1 MGCDVVV
8 HVETEGP
15 YRAGDHV
22 RGRVVVTASSTTVV
36 ERALV
41 RFGWQAWGVGDTES
55 FMPDVQ
61 SHPGFVVEAEGS
73 HEIPFDVVVPDGP
86 ISFRGEL
93 VNVSYLVRA
102 ELEVDWAKNPKAE
115 ASIQVV
121 APDRERAPGGGYRAA
136 PKPIVVSDS
145 QVLARREAENRIKRI
160 GAIISLSVGAAFVL
174 IIAAT
179 SGFAWHNL
187 IFIGAALFI
196 AWRAFG
202 RELKNK
208 LVRRSVGTITF
219 TAEPLAVVRGGDVQ
233 LSLTVIAKKRQ
244 SIAGAT
250 ATVDCTEY
258 ASRGSGEDRTT
269 QSHLAE
275 SHSIRLSGPREL
287 AAGEEVVFRSS
298 LPIPDD
304 AFPSLPG
311 RQNKVVWRANVVVE
325 RQTPFEESVELD
337 VLA

>member
-22 RGRVVVTASSTTVV
+22 RGAIQVTASSTTAV

-41 RFGWQAWGVGDTES
+41 RLGWQTWGVGDTES

-61 SHPGFVVEAEGS
+61 SNPGFVVEADQK
-73 HEIPFDVVVPDGP
+73 HEIPFDLVVPDGP
-86 ISFRGEL
+86 VSFRGEL

-115 ASIQVV
+115 ATIEVI
-121 APDRERAPGGGYRAA
+121 APDRERAPGAGYRAA

-145 QVLARREAENRIKRI
+145 QVLARRQAENRIKRV
-160 GAIISLSVGAAFVL
+160 GAIISLSVGAAFIV
-174 IIAAT
+174 IVAAT
-179 SGFAWHNL
+179 SGFASHNL
-187 IFIGAALFI
+187 IFVGAALFI

-208 LVRRSVGTITF
+208 LVQSSVGTITF
-219 TAEPLAVVRGGDVQ
+219 TADPLAVVRGGDIQ
-233 LSLTVIAKKRQ
+233 LSVTVVAKKSQ

-250 ATVDCTEY
+250 ATVECTEY

-269 QSHLAE
+269 QSHVAE
-275 SHSIRLSGPREL
+275 SHSIRL
-287 AAGEEVVFRSS
+287 
-298 LPIPDD
+298 
-304 AFPSLPG
+304 
-311 RQNKVVWRANVVVE
+311 
-325 RQTPFEESVELD
+325 
-337 VLA
+337 